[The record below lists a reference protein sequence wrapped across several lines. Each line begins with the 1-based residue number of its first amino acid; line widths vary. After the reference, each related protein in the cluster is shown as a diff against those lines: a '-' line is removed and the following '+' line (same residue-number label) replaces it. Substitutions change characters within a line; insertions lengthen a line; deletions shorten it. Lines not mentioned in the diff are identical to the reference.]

1 MLLSIT
7 NKCRMGCP
15 HCMDDALPTGNQF
28 MDLQT
33 FMDALDFNFKYDF
46 NIIVTG
52 GEPTEHP
59 SFWMYMSIMTS
70 RLKAGSSCVITT
82 NGMNMD
88 KDTGSIYDG
97 MLKLNEMSNGAI
109 TYQVTSN
116 PDLYPT
122 QIDLSNKIFSLP
134 FVVVDRE
141 IVGMYPQGRALKNG
155 FEPKLTKAP
164 KCFNIRSAII
174 TKGNIGESVFA
185 LRMLGKFCTPQ
196 IAPDGSIKLG
206 ESCLCPSVASIYD
219 TEEQIVDKIKRF
231 RCKGCKVALDM
242 LPDFYKQ
249 VIGEC

>member
-1 MLLSIT
+1 
-7 NKCRMGCP
+7 
-15 HCMDDALPTGNQF
+15 
-28 MDLQT
+28 
-33 FMDALDFNFKYDF
+33 
-46 NIIVTG
+46 
-52 GEPTEHP
+52 
-59 SFWMYMSIMTS
+59 
-70 RLKAGSSCVITT
+70 
-82 NGMNMD
+82 MNMD

-97 MLKLNEMSNGAI
+97 MLKLNEISNGAI
-109 TYQVTSN
+109 TYQVTSH
-116 PDLYPT
+116 PDLYPI

-174 TKGNIGESVFA
+174 SKENIGESVLA

-196 IAPDGSIKLG
+196 IAPDGNIKLG

-219 TEEQIVDKIKRF
+219 TEEQIVNKIKQF
-231 RCKGCKVALDM
+231 RCKGCKIALDM